1 MATATDYQEMTES
14 EETPESSTA
23 VLDSVELTVL
33 ISGAGVTSAG
43 CRCVHI
49 DLKLICRCPS
59 LHVRSYTV

>member
-1 MATATDYQEMTES
+1 MAATGYQEMTEN
-14 EETPESSTA
+14 EETPDSSTA
-23 VLDSVELTVL
+23 VLDSVEL

-49 DLKLICRCPS
+49 DLKLIYKCPS